1 VDPQR
6 DAAKIAYRAVL
17 LAAALVVL
25 GLLFRELLSLL
36 LAVLITVI
44 LAVGLAAIAGV
55 LERRLKIP
63 RPVGAF
69 FGLLAGL
76 GFIAGVLALVIP
88 SFVEES
94 QQLGDDA
101 PDIVDSLRARLG
113 DITGAG
119 QDEIAER
126 VQEFIARYT
135 DDPAQLIGPITS
147 IGLGVAGVIAALL
160 LILITAY
167 YIAINP
173 EPLLGGVRRLVPPAH
188 RDRADAV
195 LARLRDSWIGW
206 MQGVIVDIVVSG
218 LLLYLG
224 LSLIGLEFALVFA
237 VLAALLTII
246 PYFGAIVGGILPTLL
261 ALTDSFTKAGLVLV
275 VYVAVQQ
282 VQGNITIPLVM
293 SRTVKLHPAVIAIG
307 VLIVAQLFGAVGL
320 IVAVPILSL
329 IVVLVEEVWVVPMER
344 EAERRGAA
352 GGPPGQA

>member
-1 VDPQR
+1 MDSQR
-6 DAAKIAYRAVL
+6 DAAKVAYRTVL

-44 LAVGLAAIAGV
+44 LAVGLATIAGV
-55 LERRLKIP
+55 LERHLKIP

-69 FGLLAGL
+69 FGLLAGV

-94 QQLGDDA
+94 EQLADDA
-101 PDIVDSLRARLG
+101 PDIVDSLRERLG

-119 QDEIAER
+119 QDEIGER
-126 VQEFIARYT
+126 IQEFIARYT
-135 DDPAQLIGPITS
+135 DPAQLIGPITS
-147 IGLGVAGVIAALL
+147 IGLGVAGVIAAVL

-173 EPLLGGVRRLVPPAH
+173 EPLLGGVRRLVPPVH

-246 PYFGAIVGGILPTLL
+246 PYFGAIVGGIPPTLL